1 MTFTTTKTMH
11 SLRPKHTKL
20 KSDEVKQLLEKFNIS
35 VSQLPK
41 IKSTDT
47 SLPEGCQIGDV
58 IKIERNFREDNK
70 LYFRVVI

>member
-1 MTFTTTKTMH
+1 MH
-11 SLRPKHTKL
+11 ALKPKHTKL

-47 SLPEGCQIGDV
+47 ALPEGCQVGDV
-58 IKIERNFREDNK
+58 VRIERNLREGNK
-70 LYFRVVI
+70 VYFRVVI